1 MSEKKAIVI
10 NVSNVSGGVG
20 KSTTTIELATYFGMV
35 GKKVLVIDADMQA
48 SATDSIGYKGSPLT
62 QKELIQMDKRIQQG
76 QHFLNVLNECLVE
89 NVSNDLCE
97 VLDEPELIQ
106 EITIQTN
113 LKNVSLLPA
122 SIRLCQA
129 DKNLSDDITRS
140 AVSRLEKALE
150 YVKNQ
155 YDFVLIDN
163 SPAQTLVSTNTLL
176 ASDLNIVPV
185 KLDRKSLKGMIISLK
200 NTLSIM
206 KRNKKNIDLRV
217 LFTMVPARGKTEREL
232 IPWFRSHLGNMIFKT
247 VIPYQKKPAQDASM
261 LNKQVV
267 NTNTNIGSAYRALGE
282 EILKEYGGK

>member
-1 MSEKKAIVI
+1 
-10 NVSNVSGGVG
+10 
-20 KSTTTIELATYFGMV
+20 
-35 GKKVLVIDADMQA
+35 MQ
-48 SATDSIGYKGSPLT
+48 ICK
-62 QKELIQMDKRIQQG
+62 QV

-89 NVSNDLCE
+89 NVSNDLCK

-106 EITIQTN
+106 EIIIQTN

-140 AVSRLEKALE
+140 AVSRLVEALE

-185 KLDRKSLKGMIISLK
+185 KLDRKSLKGMII
-200 NTLSIM
+200 
-206 KRNKKNIDLRV
+206 
-217 LFTMVPARGKTEREL
+217 
-232 IPWFRSHLGNMIFKT
+232 
-247 VIPYQKKPAQDASM
+247 
-261 LNKQVV
+261 
-267 NTNTNIGSAYRALGE
+267 
-282 EILKEYGGK
+282 

>member
-10 NVSNVSGGVG
+10 N
-20 KSTTTIELATYFGMV
+20 
-35 GKKVLVIDADMQA
+35 ADMQA

-106 EITIQTN
+106 EIIIQTN

-140 AVSRLEKALE
+140 AVSRLEEALE

-232 IPWFRSHLGNMIFKT
+232 IPWFRSHLGNMIFKI